1 MVRLSKSRCR
11 LSGRVEASL
20 EGKGNN
26 IVSMRIDIISAV
38 PQLLKSPLTES
49 ILKRAQEKKL
59 VEIVVH
65 DLRSFTHDK
74 HKIVD
79 QPPYG
84 GGAGMILK
92 PEPIFEC
99 VEWLKSNREYDEVIY
114 VSADGEKFDQKSA
127 NDLSL
132 KKNLIIL
139 CGHYKG
145 IDERVRQTLITRE
158 ISIGDYVLTGGEL
171 AAMVITDAAVRLIPG
186 AISDAESALTDS
198 FQDGLLD
205 APSYTRP
212 PEFRGM
218 KVPEVLLS
226 GNHKDVAQWR
236 DEQRRE
242 KTKKR
247 RKDLLQ

>member
-1 MVRLSKSRCR
+1 MS
-11 LSGRVEASL
+11 
-20 EGKGNN
+20 
-26 IVSMRIDIISAV
+26 IRIDIVSAL
-38 PQLLKSPLTES
+38 PQLLKSPLSES

-59 VEIVVH
+59 AQIEVH

-84 GGAGMILK
+84 GGGGMVLK
-92 PEPIFEC
+92 PEPVFEC
-99 VEWLKSNREYDEVIY
+99 IEWLKSKRKYDEIIY
-114 VSADGEKFDQKSA
+114 VTADGEKFNQKTA

-145 IDERVRQTLITRE
+145 IDDRIRQALITKE

-171 AAMVITDAAVRLIPG
+171 AAMVIADAVVRLIPG
-186 AISDAESALTDS
+186 VISDAESALTDS
-198 FQDGLLD
+198 FQDGMLD

-212 PEFRGM
+212 PDFRGM

-236 DEQRRE
+236 ELQRTE

-247 RKDLLQ
+247 RKDLLK

>member
-1 MVRLSKSRCR
+1 M
-11 LSGRVEASL
+11 
-20 EGKGNN
+20 
-26 IVSMRIDIISAV
+26 SMRIDIISAV

-49 ILKRAQEKKL
+49 ILKRAQQKKL
-59 VEIVVH
+59 AEIIIH

-79 QPPYG
+79 EPPYG
-84 GGAGMILK
+84 GGAGMVLK

-99 VEWLKSNREYDEVIY
+99 IEWLKSEREYDEIIY
-114 VSADGEKFDQKSA
+114 VTADGEQFNQNMA
-127 NDLSL
+127 NQLSL

-145 IDERVRQTLITRE
+145 IDERVRQTLITKE
-158 ISIGDYVLTGGEL
+158 ISVGDYVLTGGEL
-171 AAMVITDAAVRLIPG
+171 AAMVITDAVVRLIPG
-186 AISDAESALTDS
+186 VIGDAESALTDS

-226 GNHKDVAQWR
+226 GNHKEVAKWR
-236 DEQRRE
+236 EEQRIE

-247 RKDLLQ
+247 RKDLLK